1 MMETVIGLF
10 WDEENVQ
17 SAIQR
22 MKEVGF
28 AEKEI
33 SVLARQ
39 DEVRR
44 LLNGDQGHIVGKY
57 AFWGAL
63 LGIATVGPL
72 GLGASLC
79 ECTLLRFNPGFG
91 MGVLVAFIAIGTAF
105 GAFLGCFFGVDESE
119 RCYHLYCRGVCLG
132 AKVVAVQASDE
143 LVAKATRTLRNVKG
157 VGVKSI

>member
-22 MKEVGF
+22 MKEVGV

-33 SVLARQ
+33 SVLAHQ

-44 LLNGDQGHIVGKY
+44 LLNGNQGHIVGKY

-119 RCYHLYCRGVCLG
+119 KCYQLYCRGVCLG
-132 AKVVAVQASDE
+132 AKVVAVQTSDE
-143 LVAKATRTLRNVKG
+143 LVATATRTLRHGKA